1 MDINWIQ
8 QRVQDGNYSISFTHT
23 EKLRRRRISLE
34 VIEEA
39 IGSGQIIEAYPN
51 DTRGASCLIFGYTKN
66 NRPIHAVCGRVGD
79 NDLLIVTAYEP
90 DEEHWAH
97 DWKTRKKGGTT

>member
-1 MDINWIQ
+1 M
-8 QRVQDGNYSISFTHT
+8 
-23 EKLRRRRISLE
+23 
-34 VIEEA
+34 VITPFPLPTLKNFAVGEFLWRLLEEA